1 MLSRRFTGRWRT
13 RAGSAADPGRIGVGG
28 DSAGGNL
35 AAVVSQ
41 LAARDGGPAPAIQL
55 LIYPVTDVTT
65 RRRSRELFAEGFL
78 LSDPEMNWFEDNY
91 LGAERTQASDP
102 RASPLLAEDLSG
114 LAPAFVVTAA
124 FDPLR
129 DEGEAYV
136 KALQAAGTRA
146 TLRRFPG
153 FIHGFINAAG
163 VSRTARDAL
172 VEIAGATR
180 AMFASTS
187 VDGRQGPEWG
197 GSD

>member
-1 MLSRRFTGRWRT
+1 M
-13 RAGSAADPGRIGVGG
+13 
-28 DSAGGNL
+28 
-35 AAVVSQ
+35 
-41 LAARDGGPAPAIQL
+41 
-55 LIYPVTDVTT
+55 TT
-65 RRRSRELFAEGFL
+65 RRRSRDLFARGL
-78 LSDPEMNWFEDNY
+78 PADRPRDGLVQDNY
-91 LGAERTQASDP
+91 LGAERTHASDP

-136 KALQAAGTRA
+136 KALQAAGTPA

-180 AMFASTS
+180 GMFASTS
-187 VDGRQGPEWG
+187 IDVGGPEWC